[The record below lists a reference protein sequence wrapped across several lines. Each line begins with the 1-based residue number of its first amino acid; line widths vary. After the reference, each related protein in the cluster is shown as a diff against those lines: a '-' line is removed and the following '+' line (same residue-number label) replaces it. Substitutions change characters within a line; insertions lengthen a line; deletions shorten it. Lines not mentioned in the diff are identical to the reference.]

1 MATVQDLA
9 TFCASGGI
17 DWGIQV
23 HKLHPAPMPGK
34 PQASY
39 GRADGILAGTV

>member
-1 MATVQDLA
+1 MATVQDLTA
-9 TFCASGGI
+9 FCTLGRM

-23 HKLHPAPMPGK
+23 HKSHPAPMPGE
-34 PQASY
+34 PRASY